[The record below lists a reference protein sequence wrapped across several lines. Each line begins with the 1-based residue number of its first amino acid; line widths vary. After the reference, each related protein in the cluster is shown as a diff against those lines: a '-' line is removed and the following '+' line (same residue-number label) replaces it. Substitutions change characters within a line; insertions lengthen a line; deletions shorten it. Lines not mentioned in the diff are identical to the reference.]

1 MSLFFSWTGQVRLLA
16 LIYLC
21 VGVSE
26 LCAQPKEADQIIFL
40 HLRMKDGTLTLV
52 RSATVPGVLKSRRS
66 ADKKAPLQ
74 LEVETAKGASLWS
87 ETMSDP
93 TVRRYEYED
102 PDNPGLIKSKVV
114 QLNEVEFTVRVPFK
128 KEARRLS
135 FYRVS
140 QPAAKG
146 NRLIAPDVK
155 SSKPAKELIAR
166 IDLPA
171 AEGK

>member
-1 MSLFFSWTGQVRLLA
+1 MSLFFRSTAQVRLLA
-16 LIYLC
+16 LVCFC

-26 LCAQPKEADQIIFL
+26 LCAQPKDVDQILFL

-52 RSATVPGVLKSRRS
+52 RSATVAGVLKSRRS
-66 ADKKAPLQ
+66 ADKKAPFQ
-74 LEVETAKGASLWS
+74 LEVETAEGASLWG
-87 ETMSDP
+87 EKMTDP
-93 TVRRYEYED
+93 SVRRYEYED
-102 PDNPGLIKSKVV
+102 PDNPGVIKSKVV

-140 QPAAKG
+140 QPAEKG
-146 NRLIAPDVK
+146 KTLIAPDAK

-171 AEGK
+171 AEAK

>member
-1 MSLFFSWTGQVRLLA
+1 MSLFFRWTGQVRLLA
-16 LIYLC
+16 LVCFC

-26 LCAQPKEADQIIFL
+26 LCAQPKELDQILFL
-40 HLRMKDGTLTLV
+40 HLRMKGGTLTLV
-52 RSATVPGVLKSRRS
+52 KSATVPGVLKSRRS

-74 LEVETAKGASLWS
+74 LEVETAEGASLWS
-87 ETMSDP
+87 DTMNDP
-93 TVRRYEYED
+93 SVRRYEYED
-102 PDNPGLIKSKVV
+102 PDNPGVIKSKVV
-114 QLNEVEFTVRVPFK
+114 RLNEVEFTVRVPLK

-140 QPAAKG
+140 PPAEKG
-146 NRLIAPDVK
+146 KTLIAPDAK

-171 AEGK
+171 AEEK